1 MAGHAYKSAVEEL
14 DNIVSRD
21 LVSPASPYSKPALT
35 FSQDAPFRAT
45 VLEPVGKLCSYFPTV
60 NEGIAKRNKKVSL
73 DFRGR
78 DWSLTFLCRCST
90 MMLRGPKSVNCRTS
104 RRMTLSSYLE

>member
-21 LVSPASPYSKPALT
+21 L
-35 FSQDAPFRAT
+35 DAPFRAT

-60 NEGIAKRNKKVSL
+60 NEGISKRNKKVSP
-73 DFRGR
+73 DRSER
-78 DWSLTFLCRCST
+78 DPLLTPSRCST
-90 MMLRGPKSVNCRTS
+90 MMPRGPKSVNCKTS
-104 RRMTLSSYLE
+104 RRTTLSSSLE

>member
-21 LVSPASPYSKPALT
+21 LVSLPLPRLISALT
-35 FSQDAPFRAT
+35 FPQDAPFRAT

-60 NEGIAKRNKKVSL
+60 NEGIAKRNKKVS
-73 DFRGR
+73 RGA
-78 DWSLTFLCRCST
+78 L
-90 MMLRGPKSVNCRTS
+90 PY
-104 RRMTLSSYLE
+104 LSDTDHLVTDARL